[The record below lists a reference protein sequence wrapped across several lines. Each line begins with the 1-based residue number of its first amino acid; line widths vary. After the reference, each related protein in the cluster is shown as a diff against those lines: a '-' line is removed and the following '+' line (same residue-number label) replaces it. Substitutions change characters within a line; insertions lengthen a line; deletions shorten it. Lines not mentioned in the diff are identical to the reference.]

1 MMSSSEQAFLKLDEW
16 RRSNTV
22 LKLTMLA
29 DGEKPEIKFI
39 QIVAVDQI
47 TSLVGFLE
55 RGKRVLQPRLDLS
68 KAAFEERP
76 NLFLSRIESF
86 NGGSGFRRVHS

>member
-22 LKLTMLA
+22 LKLTMLV
-29 DGEKPEIKFI
+29 DGEKPGVKFI

-47 TSLVGFLE
+47 TSRRFPGTC
-55 RGKRVLQPRLDLS
+55 
-68 KAAFEERP
+68 KACIAAQARP
-76 NLFLSRIESF
+76 KQ
-86 NGGSGFRRVHS
+86 SGV